1 MSAPL
6 NALAGGAI
14 TVAAAIGIGTLLVG
28 RAGLRL
34 TRLEFRLFA
43 FLAGSACLSTLM
55 LLLASLQL
63 ARKGAVL
70 MVAGTSIV
78 LAWRR
83 RNPAVCDASPPAPR
97 ALLVLFCAVTLPFLV
112 LYLFTAWAPEVSP
125 DGSAYHLGNVVRYW
139 AHHGLFPI
147 RDMYGALPEGLEM
160 LFLAAFTIGRHPA
173 AALVH
178 LAFLMA
184 LPLLLISFSQ
194 RYGFPKAGL
203 LAAVLVF
210 ASPVVGKDGAS
221 AYNDV
226 ALATVAFGVVYAMEL
241 WRETGDIRLLSLAGL
256 LAGFCFGIKYTGF
269 VAALYALLLI
279 GPRRRPLLRFAVPCA
294 LLVVPWLVK
303 NTVYL
308 HNPVSPFFNS
318 AFPNPYVSAKFEK
331 DYSRGMMH
339 TAGTTNPRELA
350 FAYTFF
356 GGSVCGF
363 FGPLFLLAPLGIAA
377 ARQPRGGRLLLAGT
391 LFAVPAIFNGGTRF
405 LIPAAPCL
413 ALAVGLSVAGTRFAV
428 PALMLLHGFV
438 SWPSVAKAYCAPYAW
453 RLEGAPLRAA
463 LSSAAVPAY
472 LREHLGAA
480 FEMARILERQTPPGS
495 RIFCFN
501 APPQAYT
508 ERDISVSYQSLEGNA
523 LGDML
528 WTAME
533 RQRQPRRRIVL
544 AFPPLMARRLRV
556 ELRKPRPEEIW
567 RVHEFRVRNGG
578 HELARSPAWRIHA
591 HPNPWEAPFAFD
603 NSPVSKWSTE
613 QYGAR
618 GAFLEVDFGQP
629 LTVDSV
635 VLECPEDAPLE
646 LVARADGAPLHT
658 AIQSTAVDPPAGMR
672 RASVE
677 MLKRYGF
684 HYLVISDGD
693 YYADD
698 YRKYPAFWGLH
709 SAARAGDW
717 TLYQLE

>member
-1 MSAPL
+1 MSAPFQ
-6 NALAGGAI
+6 ALAGGAI
-14 TVAAAIGIGTLLVG
+14 TVTAAIGMGRLLLG
-28 RAGLRL
+28 RTGLRL
-34 TRLEFRLFA
+34 TRLEFGLFA

-63 ARKGAVL
+63 ARKGVVLTLAAAV
-70 MVAGTSIV
+70 TV

-83 RNPAVCDASPPAPR
+83 RHPTVCDPSAQPPRP
-97 ALLVLFCAVTLPFLV
+97 LILLFCAV
-112 LYLFTAWAPEVSP
+112 
-125 DGSAYHLGNVVRYW
+125 
-139 AHHGLFPI
+139 
-147 RDMYGALPEGLEM
+147 ALPEGLEM
-160 LFLAAFTIGRHPA
+160 LFLAAFTIGRNSA

-178 LAFLMA
+178 LAFLAA

-194 RYGFPKAGL
+194 RFGFPKAGL

-221 AYNDV
+221 AYNDA
-226 ALATVAFGVVYAMEL
+226 ALAAVAFGVVYAMEL
-241 WRETGDIRLLSLAGL
+241 WRETHDKRLLSLTGL

-269 VAALYALLLI
+269 VAAIYALLLL
-279 GPRRRPLLRFAVPCA
+279 GPRWRLLLRFAVPCA
-294 LLVVPWLVK
+294 LLTAPWLVK
-303 NTVYL
+303 NVVYM

-318 AFPNPYVSAKFEK
+318 AFPNPYVSPKFEK
-331 DYSRGMMH
+331 DYSRDMRH
-339 TAGTTNPRELA
+339 SAGTADLRELA

-356 GGSVCGF
+356 GGRAGGF

-377 ARQPRGGRLLLAGT
+377 ARQPRGGRLLLAGA
-391 LFAVPAIFNGGTRF
+391 LFAAPAIFNSGTRF

-413 ALAVGLSVAGTRFAV
+413 VLAMGMAVARTRFAV
-428 PALMLLHGFV
+428 PALMLLDGLV
-438 SWPSVAKAYCAPYAW
+438 CWPSIAKAYCSGDAW
-453 RLEGAPLRAA
+453 RIEGAPFRAA
-463 LSSAAVPAY
+463 VNSRAAPAY
-472 LREHLGAA
+472 LENNLGPP
-480 FEMARILERQTPPGS
+480 FEMGRILERETPPGS
-495 RIFCFN
+495 RVFGFN
-501 APPQAYT
+501 SPPQAYT
-508 ERDISVSYQSLEGNA
+508 LRDVSVSYQSMEGNA

-533 RQRQPRRRIVL
+533 RGRQPRRRIVL
-544 AFPPLMARRLRV
+544 SFPPLTVRRLRV
-556 ELRKPRPEEIW
+556 ELLKPKPDEVW
-567 RVHEFRVRNGG
+567 RVHEFRVWNGG
-578 HELARSPAWRIHA
+578 RELPRSPAWRIHA

-618 GAFLEVDFGQP
+618 GAFLGVGFDQP

-635 VLECPEDAPLE
+635 VLECPEDASLE
-646 LVARADGAPLHT
+646 LGVRADGAPLHP
-658 AIQSTAVDPPAGMR
+658 AIRSTAVDPPAGMR

-677 MLKRYGF
+677 MLKSYGF
-684 HYLVISDGD
+684 RYLVISDGD